1 MVARALYLGYFS
13 HERRL
18 PPLAHHHDQR
28 VMGEIERDHG
38 GGLTGDEHDPPAS
51 DGHFAVIEAARLIF
65 YSSLSHSNVSMV
77 TELYLF
83 NEIVSS

>member
-28 VMGEIERDHG
+28 VMGGDIDRHHG
-38 GGLTGDEHDPPAS
+38 GGLTWDKHYPPAS
-51 DGHFAVIEAARLIF
+51 DGYLAVMEATRLIF
-65 YSSLSHSNVSMV
+65 YSSL
-77 TELYLF
+77 L
-83 NEIVSS
+83 I